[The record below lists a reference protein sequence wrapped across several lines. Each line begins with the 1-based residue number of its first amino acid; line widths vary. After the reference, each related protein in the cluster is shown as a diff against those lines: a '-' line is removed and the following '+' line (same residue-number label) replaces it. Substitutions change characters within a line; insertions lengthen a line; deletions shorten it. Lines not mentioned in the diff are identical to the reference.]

1 MRLHKGGGGYPVNQG
16 GHTSPEQPW
25 SPSGKDQEPKMTVL
39 SSLIMVFFSINLSI
53 NLSRKI
59 EMQEDIK
66 EEAAL
71 KVLDFSD
78 DVDNA
83 PDESGN
89 YTWAFIPLD

>member
-1 MRLHKGGGGYPVNQG
+1 MNKPFIQLSVNF
-16 GHTSPEQPW
+16 PEQPW
-25 SPSGKDQEPKMTVL
+25 SPCGKDQEPRMAVLILVLL
-39 SSLIMVFFSINLSI
+39 SSNLLQAQ
-53 NLSRKI
+53 NTMFRKI

-71 KVLDFSD
+71 KVLDFSE
-78 DVDNA
+78 DVDHA

>member
-1 MRLHKGGGGYPVNQG
+1 
-16 GHTSPEQPW
+16 
-25 SPSGKDQEPKMTVL
+25 MTVL
-39 SSLIMVFFSINLSI
+39 SSLILVLFPNLSLLQAQNTI
-53 NLSRKI
+53 FRKI

>member
-1 MRLHKGGGGYPVNQG
+1 MNKPFIQLSANF
-16 GHTSPEQPW
+16 PEQPW
-25 SPSGKDQEPKMTVL
+25 SPCGKDQEPRMAVLILVLL
-39 SSLIMVFFSINLSI
+39 SSNLLQAQ
-53 NLSRKI
+53 NTMFRKI

-78 DVDNA
+78 DVDHA

>member
-1 MRLHKGGGGYPVNQG
+1 
-16 GHTSPEQPW
+16 
-25 SPSGKDQEPKMTVL
+25 
-39 SSLIMVFFSINLSI
+39 MVFFSINLSI

-71 KVLDFSD
+71 KVLDFSE
-78 DVDNA
+78 DVDHA

>member
-1 MRLHKGGGGYPVNQG
+1 
-16 GHTSPEQPW
+16 
-25 SPSGKDQEPKMTVL
+25 
-39 SSLIMVFFSINLSI
+39 
-53 NLSRKI
+53 
-59 EMQEDIK
+59 MQEDIK

>member
-1 MRLHKGGGGYPVNQG
+1 MA
-16 GHTSPEQPW
+16 
-25 SPSGKDQEPKMTVL
+25 VL
-39 SSLIMVFFSINLSI
+39 SSLILVLFSSNLSLLQAQNPI
-53 NLSRKI
+53 FRKI

-71 KVLDFSD
+71 KVLDFSE
-78 DVDNA
+78 DVDHA

>member
-1 MRLHKGGGGYPVNQG
+1 MNKPFIQLSANF
-16 GHTSPEQPW
+16 PEQPW
-25 SPSGKDQEPKMTVL
+25 SPCGKDQEPRMAVLILVLL
-39 SSLIMVFFSINLSI
+39 SSNLLQAQ
-53 NLSRKI
+53 NTMFRKI

-78 DVDNA
+78 DVDHA

-89 YTWAFIPLD
+89 YTWAFIPLV

>member
-1 MRLHKGGGGYPVNQG
+1 MNKPFIQLSANF
-16 GHTSPEQPW
+16 PEQPW
-25 SPSGKDQEPKMTVL
+25 SPCGKDQEPRMAVL
-39 SSLIMVFFSINLSI
+39 SSLILVLLSSNLLQAQ
-53 NLSRKI
+53 NTMFRKI

-78 DVDNA
+78 DVDHA

-89 YTWAFIPLD
+89 YTWAFIPLV

>member
-1 MRLHKGGGGYPVNQG
+1 MNKPFIQLSANF
-16 GHTSPEQPW
+16 PEQPW
-25 SPSGKDQEPKMTVL
+25 SPCRKDQEPRMAVLILVLL
-39 SSLIMVFFSINLSI
+39 SSNLLQAQ
-53 NLSRKI
+53 NTMFRKI

-78 DVDNA
+78 DVDHA

>member
-1 MRLHKGGGGYPVNQG
+1 MRLHKGGGYPVNQG